1 MTLSRLKISVG
12 SSFVA
17 TDESREKMPRKQ
29 SGNGQVY
36 TKSHQ
41 RAESCS
47 RVFVVDLTRTS
58 ETRLPSRA
66 PSNDGLSYS
75 DIESRDPADDEC
87 DLYPR
92 SFTGCAS
99 PESSITMGPIRSA
112 ENTEIVIVPTMRSIE
127 SHCGESEGS
136 GSQTVSSYVSQNSQ
150 RSTPEGLIIY
160 FAMTSVSGSAD
171 DDVR

>member
-1 MTLSRLKISVG
+1 MTLSRLKISVD

-17 TDESREKMPRKQ
+17 AGESRRNMSRKH
-29 SGNGQVY
+29 SGNGQIY
-36 TKSHQ
+36 TKPHPQ
-41 RAESCS
+41 AESCS
-47 RVFVVDLTRTS
+47 RAIVVDLTRTS
-58 ETRLPSRA
+58 ESSLRSRVS
-66 PSNDGLSYS
+66 SNDGLSYS